1 MLIIGIL
8 ELFVREIIFFLKSRL
23 VFKIFHWFCVPN
35 KTKQTFC
42 LQNKHFI
49 NTGIYIS
56 ERKRCYNA
64 KPPAYYFHMRTNIP
78 LSFRICNSVP
88 LNLYIMYAITS
99 KREYSWFDRHCA
111 NTAQKIKFSIKY
123 FLSKC
128 DQVRRK
134 LRIWSHFLKNSLMKN
149 FIFLCSESQLKVSE
163 SQRSVKTSLAFTAEN
178 IVISPDFMV
187 WKFRGKAQFPQ
198 SFERFEKKANKINN
212 VNDILSKHVILI
224 YFYDCYHRFFFFDFI
239 FDINRSFLSLHYVV
253 ICQLQP
259 VVKINGGNF
268 NYRIITWE
276 KLMTLLVFITWN
288 YSVD

>member
-1 MLIIGIL
+1 MWPNPQETADLVTFP
-8 ELFVREIIFFLKSRL
+8 EEFLNGKLHFSVQWKS
-23 VFKIFHWFCVPN
+23 
-35 KTKQTFC
+35 
-42 LQNKHFI
+42 
-49 NTGIYIS
+49 
-56 ERKRCYNA
+56 
-64 KPPAYYFHMRTNIP
+64 
-78 LSFRICNSVP
+78 
-88 LNLYIMYAITS
+88 
-99 KREYSWFDRHCA
+99 
-111 NTAQKIKFSIKY
+111 
-123 FLSKC
+123 
-128 DQVRRK
+128 
-134 LRIWSHFLKNSLMKN
+134 
-149 FIFLCSESQLKVSE
+149 LKVSE

-276 KLMTLLVFITWN
+276 
-288 YSVD
+288 

>member
-1 MLIIGIL
+1 M
-8 ELFVREIIFFLKSRL
+8 S
-23 VFKIFHWFCVPN
+23 
-35 KTKQTFC
+35 
-42 LQNKHFI
+42 
-49 NTGIYIS
+49 
-56 ERKRCYNA
+56 
-64 KPPAYYFHMRTNIP
+64 TNIP
-78 LSFRICNSVP
+78 LSFRISISVP
-88 LNLYIMYAITS
+88 LNLYITYAKIS
-99 KREYSWFDRHCA
+99 NMEYSWFDRHCT
-111 NTAQKIKFSIKY
+111 NIAQKIKFSIKY
-123 FLSKC
+123 FFSKYG
-128 DQVRRK
+128 QITFPEEFLNGK
-134 LRIWSHFLKNSLMKN
+134 FHFFVQWKS
-149 FIFLCSESQLKVSE
+149 LKVSE

-276 KLMTLLVFITWN
+276 
-288 YSVD
+288 